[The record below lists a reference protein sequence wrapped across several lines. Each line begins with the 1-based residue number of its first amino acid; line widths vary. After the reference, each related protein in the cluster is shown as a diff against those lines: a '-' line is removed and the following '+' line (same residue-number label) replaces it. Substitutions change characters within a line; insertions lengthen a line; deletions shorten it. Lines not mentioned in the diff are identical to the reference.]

1 MELLRSFMQMHSWI
15 RRISRSIPQT
25 NYLHLP
31 AHGWM
36 LIKERGTFADGT
48 VMTGNGVGMQEGS
61 TTASAILNGLQAE
74 TPASDVYWNLL
85 ENKAKFVKFS
95 DTTNDAYVT
104 TYRKEESSTTTVN
117 EKVDFPVLVVNN
129 TADVDTMIWNYI
141 AAMTN
146 VSSGTDAK
154 QQIKSITATNW
165 QWDATKEF
173 FHS

>member
-1 MELLRSFMQMHSWI
+1 
-15 RRISRSIPQT
+15 
-25 NYLHLP
+25 
-31 AHGWM
+31 
-36 LIKERGTFADGT
+36 
-48 VMTGNGVGMQEGS
+48 MTGNGVGMQEGS
-61 TTASAILNGLQAE
+61 TTASAILTGLQAE

-85 ENKAKFVKFS
+85 ENKAKFVKFL

-146 VSSGTDAK
+146 VAAAEQMRNNRLRALPQQPGGGMLQRILSQLRAK
-154 QQIKSITATNW
+154 KIQA
-165 QWDATKEF
+165 
-173 FHS
+173 